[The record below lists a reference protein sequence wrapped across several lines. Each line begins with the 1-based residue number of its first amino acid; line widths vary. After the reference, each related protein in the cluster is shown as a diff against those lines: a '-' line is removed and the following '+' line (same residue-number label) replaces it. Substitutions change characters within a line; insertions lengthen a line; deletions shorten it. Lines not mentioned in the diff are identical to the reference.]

1 MMQQTLGLQ
10 GCVANPYPYIDGKL
24 YSGPKIP

>member
-10 GCVANPYPYIDGKL
+10 GCVANPYPYLDGTL